1 MRSLRDE
8 LSRIEATDTVVF
20 GISVDDV
27 QSHKKFQVAEKFGF
41 SLLADTEFAVSKVYS
56 GIMERFNASNRAT
69 FVIDKAGY
77 IRVIDENVDVANH
90 GADVLKFIE
99 KNVSSVLEAGQPA
112 PDFIAAD
119 QDGEIYQL
127 SQFEGKR
134 NVVLAFYPKDFTGG

>member
-8 LSRIEATDTVVF
+8 LSRIEATDTVVL

-27 QSHKKFQVAEKFGF
+27 QSHKKFQEAEKFGF
-41 SLLADTEFAVSKVYS
+41 SLLSDTEFAVSKVYS
-56 GIMERFNASNRAT
+56 GIMERFNASNRVT

-77 IRVIDENVDVANH
+77 IRVIDENVDVANY

>member
-8 LSRIEATDTVVF
+8 LSRIEATDTVVL

-27 QSHKKFQVAEKFGF
+27 QSHKKFQEAEKFGF

-56 GIMERFNASNRAT
+56 GIMERFSASNRVT

-99 KNVSSVLEAGQPA
+99 KNVSGVLEAGQPA

-119 QDGEIYQL
+119 QDGQIYQL